1 MRNFTIIIPIYNE
14 IDSIFNLVDEIL
26 AEFKSSLPE
35 IIIVDDGSTDNF
47 KNKIKTFKKKPFTVF
62 YHKKNMGKCKAMLTG
77 VKKAKN
83 PFICILDG
91 DGQNPPYEA
100 KNL

>member
-35 IIIVDDGSTDNF
+35 IIIVDDGSTDNS
-47 KNKIKTFKKKPFTVF
+47 KIKLRLLKRNPLLFFITKK
-62 YHKKNMGKCKAMLTG
+62 YGKM
-77 VKKAKN
+77 
-83 PFICILDG
+83 
-91 DGQNPPYEA
+91 
-100 KNL
+100 